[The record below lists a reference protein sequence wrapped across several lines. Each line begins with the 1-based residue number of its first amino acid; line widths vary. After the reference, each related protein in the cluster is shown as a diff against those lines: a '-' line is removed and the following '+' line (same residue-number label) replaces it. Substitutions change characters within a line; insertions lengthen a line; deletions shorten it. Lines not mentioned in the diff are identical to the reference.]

1 MFQTLDAFMNSLNA
15 DILGL
20 NNTLKTDSLQLVKGN
35 PLVQSIMAKI
45 DIITSFIRMTYRV
58 LEKLSNRGILTSTY
72 YEFVKSP
79 KLASILVRVFGV
91 LIQIP
96 NSPNNNSIINIT
108 GLQTLDNLV
117 NQMKTKSIECI
128 NFLLKKKDKMIA
140 SFIQNN

>member
-1 MFQTLDAFMNSLNA
+1 MYQTLDAFMNSLNA

-20 NNTLKTDSLQLVKGN
+20 NNTLKTDTLLLVKEN

-58 LEKLSNRGILTSTY
+58 LEKIALRNMLNSTY

-108 GLQTLDNLV
+108 GL
-117 NQMKTKSIECI
+117 
-128 NFLLKKKDKMIA
+128 
-140 SFIQNN
+140 